1 MEDSNRTAPPAVVTR
16 AGFVALLGRPNA
28 GKSTLLNALVGEHLA
43 AVSPKEQTTRHK
55 IPGFRTTE
63 DAQIVFLDTPGLLDP
78 RYLLQEAM
86 LATALE
92 SLEGVD
98 LVYFLVD
105 HDAPTDRERDALRR
119 LAARGIPVFLV
130 LTKAD
135 ASSPDRLE
143 AREAAWR
150 DAAAWAGTQ
159 RVSAFTE
166 SGIEKLLE
174 ATHARLPEQPFFYP
188 ADQVTDLSLRFV
200 AAELIREACYDE
212 LGDEL
217 PYSVHVGVD
226 EWKEPDSAGGK
237 TVIRA
242 TIYVERESQ
251 KAIVIGEGG
260 RKLKA
265 IGTRS
270 RHAIEILVDGPVY
283 LALWVKVRKKWSR
296 REGDLRWFGYRR

>member
-1 MEDSNRTAPPAVVTR
+1 MEDSSRTAPSAVVTR

-43 AVSPKEQTTRHK
+43 AVSPKEQTTRHR

-63 DAQIVFLDTPGLLDP
+63 EVQIVFVDTPGLLDP

-105 HDAPTDRERDALRR
+105 HDTPTDRERDALRR

-159 RVSAFTE
+159 RVSAVTE

-188 ADQVTDLSLRFV
+188 ADQVTDLTLRFV
-200 AAELIREACYDE
+200 AAELVREACYDE

-217 PYSVHVGVD
+217 PYSVHVVVD
-226 EWKEPDSAGGK
+226 EWKEPDSEGGK

-265 IGTRS
+265 IGMRS
-270 RHAIEILVDGPVY
+270 RRAIETLVDGPVY